1 MRKILL
7 LYFTVFALLLTQS
20 LAAQQKTVTGSV
32 ADVNTNEPLAGV
44 NVVVKNTTRGYSTDV
59 NGRYSITASQGDI
72 LVFTSIGYQPL
83 EATVGAS
90 NILDVKMNPDVQN
103 LEEVVVTAEFGM
115 KRVARAVGSS
125 AQNIKATEIIE
136 SGREN
141 FISALQGR
149 VAGMTV
155 TSTSGAP
162 GASNTVVLRT
172 VTSISGNNQP
182 LYIIDGIPMNNS
194 TFNPMNQTN
203 PANEYYSVRNLDY
216 TSRGSDLN
224 PEDIESMTVL
234 KGAAAAALYGSDA
247 SNGAIIITTK
257 KGQAGK
263 GKISYN
269 NSFRWDDAYG
279 YPELQQ
285 KYANGN
291 YGTTNYYY
299 IARYGGQYPEGVKLY
314 DNISQITQT
323 GFTSRHNFSAEGGS
337 DKITIRAGVSTLD
350 QKGVIK
356 TSDYNRFNITL
367 SGRAV
372 INSWLTVESSLS
384 YASTENHKVPIG
396 TEGPLYRTMLW
407 PIVDDM
413 SKYLDIDGSHMKR
426 PDYYLDGDLLNP
438 IFGLYRN
445 LFFDESDRFL
455 SNISATITP
464 IKNTFF
470 RAQLGWDVGM
480 QTYKTSRHPYYSA
493 YNTGNGYYNISK
505 SNFSDPT
512 VNLLTGYNNSFLNKK
527 LSLSAQ
533 FGYHQYE
540 NQVTMVGTTGN
551 KFAVVDF
558 QSINNCDPLSISSV
572 QRNTRRRI
580 QALSAQVEIG
590 YNNMAYVT
598 FRARNDWSSTLP
610 IANNRYFYPAVEG
623 SFIFT
628 ELPFMKGNTYV
639 NYLKLRATVAQVGKD
654 ATPLA
659 IDPQLEPTALWGG
672 GYRYGFTGPNKKLV
686 PEITTSQEVGF
697 EARLLKNRANI
708 DFTYFWTNCED
719 QIVNGFRMSYG
730 TGFVLNNMNVGAF
743 RTWGYELHIDGDI
756 VKTSTGLIWNVGLN
770 ASHTDSMVDYLPKNV
785 SEYYN
790 AYTWNSGNIRNGI
803 QVGFPITTYTGQAYL
818 RNDAGQVLI
827 SPTSGLPLTSSAW
840 SVIGNR
846 EPKLRFGLTTNLTYK
861 NLRFSM
867 MFSGRY
873 KATVVNGTKRIMIQ
887 NGLSQESVD
896 LRERGPVVFN
906 GVLQDGLENT
916 ETPTVNNITVNYGS
930 YATTFTGGDEDWLE
944 KNVNYLRLQE
954 LRINYDLPKKW
965 LTRTP
970 LGQASIF
977 FSGNDLAV
985 WTNYSGIDAVGN
997 TVSAAAGGTGGEG
1010 MDVWSLPS
1018 PRGYSIGLSIT
1029 FK

>member
-7 LYFTVFALLLTQS
+7 LYFTVFGLLITQS
-20 LAAQQKTVTGSV
+20 LAAQQKTVTGLV

-44 NVVVKNTTRGYSTDV
+44 NVVIKNTTRGYSTDV

-72 LVFTSIGYQPL
+72 LVFTSIGYQQL
-83 EATVGAS
+83 EATVGSS
-90 NILDVKMNPDVQN
+90 NQLDVKMTPDVQN

-141 FISALQGR
+141 FISSLQGR

-162 GASNTVVLRT
+162 GASNTVVLRS

-194 TFNPMNQTN
+194 TFNPQNQTN

-257 KGQAGK
+257 KGTAGK

-279 YPELQQ
+279 YPDIQQ
-285 KYANGN
+285 KYTNGY
-291 YGTTNYYY
+291 YGSTNYYY
-299 IARYGGQYPEGVKLY
+299 INRFGGLYPEGMQLY
-314 DNISQITQT
+314 DNFANVLQT
-323 GFTSRHNFSAEGGS
+323 GFTQRHNFSAEGGT
-337 DKITIRAGVSTLD
+337 DKVTLRAGVSTLD

-367 SGRAV
+367 SGRAI
-372 INSWLTVESSLS
+372 INSWLTVESSLQ
-384 YASTENHKVPIG
+384 YASTKNNKVPIG
-396 TEGPLYRTMLW
+396 TEGPLYRSMLW

-413 SKYLDIDGSHMKR
+413 SEYLAADGLHMTT
-426 PDYYLDGDLLNP
+426 PEYYLDADLLNP
-438 IFGLYRN
+438 IFGLYKN
-445 LFFDESDRFL
+445 KFYDTSDRFL
-455 SNISATITP
+455 SNISAMLTP
-464 IKNTFF
+464 IKNTFLKV
-470 RAQLGWDVGM
+470 QLGWDVGM
-480 QTYKTSRHPYYSA
+480 QTYVTSRHPYYSA
-493 YNTGNGYYNISK
+493 RNAGNGYYNISK
-505 SNFSDPT
+505 NNFSDPT
-512 VNLLTGYNNSFLNKK
+512 MNIIAGYNNSFLNKK

-540 NQVTMVGTTGN
+540 TGVTMVGTTGS
-551 KFAVVDF
+551 KFAVPDF
-558 QSINNCDPLSISSV
+558 QSIINCDPLSISSV
-572 QRNTRRRI
+572 QRNTKRRI
-580 QALSAQVEIG
+580 QAVSAQVEFG
-590 YNNMAYVT
+590 YSNMAYLT

-610 IANNRYFYPAVEG
+610 VENNSYFYPAVEG
-623 SFIFT
+623 SFILS
-628 ELPFMKGNTYV
+628 ELDFLKGNSYV
-639 NYLKLRATVAQVGKD
+639 SFLKLRATIAQVGKD
-654 ATPLA
+654 ASPLS
-659 IDPQLEPTALWGG
+659 IDPQLEATAMWGG
-672 GYRYGFTGPNKKLV
+672 GYKYGFTGPNKNLV
-686 PEITTSQEVGF
+686 PEMTTSEELGF
-697 EARLLKNRANI
+697 EARLLKNRVNV
-708 DFTYFWTNCED
+708 DFTYFWTKSED
-719 QIVNGFRMSYG
+719 QIVNGFRLSYG

-743 RTWGYELHIDGDI
+743 STWGYELHIDGD
-756 VKTSTGLIWNVGLN
+756 VLKTSTGLVWNVGLN
-770 ASHTDSMVDYLPKNV
+770 ASHTDSNVDFLPKNV

-803 QVGFPITTYTGQAYL
+803 QVGYPITTYTGQAYL
-818 RNDAGQVLI
+818 KNTAGQVLI
-827 SPTSGLPLTSSAW
+827 SPTSGLPLTNSKW

-846 EPKLRFGLTTNLTYK
+846 EPKLRFGLTTNLNYK
-861 NLRFSM
+861 NFRVSA
-867 MFSGRY
+867 MFAGRY
-873 KATVVNGTKRIMIQ
+873 KATVVNGTKRTMMQ
-887 NGLSQESVD
+887 FGTSLESVG
-896 LRERGPVVFN
+896 LRESDPVVFN
-906 GVLQDGLENT
+906 GVLQDGNEDT
-916 ETPTVNNITVNYGS
+916 ETPTVNTISVNYGA
-930 YATTFTGGDEDWLE
+930 YTTTFTGGDEDWLE
-944 KNVNYLRLQE
+944 KDVNYLRLQE
-954 LRINYDLPKKW
+954 LRFSYDIPKK
-965 LTRTP
+965 LLARTP
-970 LGQASIF
+970 LAQASVF
-977 FSGNDLAV
+977 FTGNDLAV

-1018 PRGYSIGLSIT
+1018 PRGYSVGLSIT